1 MYTMTCFAHLF
12 MTILGADYSKNT
24 KVYKNVKIK
33 THKRYKEGIKIRIL
47 SLFNTGLTIFHLA
60 YQSSKYIRIPYN
72 FILYD
77 I

>member
-1 MYTMTCFAHLF
+1 

-24 KVYKNVKIK
+24 RIYKNIKIK
-33 THKRYKEGIKIRIL
+33 THKIDKGKKIRFM
-47 SLFNTGLTIFHLA
+47 SLFNTGLTLFHLA